1 MPLTVA
7 KPRSLWEDR
16 FGRPTIE
23 SLLAACPRSVL
34 PFIDHARE
42 RFKRVKG
49 VAEQLAWQGI
59 PWRWTLTYSHPQ
71 EVGRSF
77 AFVVPDPARPRLA
90 VPIPDRVLG
99 EVSLKRASKPL
110 RDAIQQAPIVGTV
123 RWCQWELQTRSLIE
137 EVVDLAILKVSTEAA
152 LAFPPAR

>member
-42 RFKRVKG
+42 RLKKVKG

-59 PWRWTLTYSHPQ
+59 PWRWTLTYCHPQ
-71 EVGRSF
+71 ELERAF
-77 AFVVPDPARPRLA
+77 AFVVPDPAKPRLA
-90 VPIPDRVLG
+90 VPIPDRILA
-99 EVSLKRASKPL
+99 EVPLKKASKPF
-110 RDAIQQAPIVGTV
+110 RDAIQQAPIVGAV
-123 RWCQWELQTRSLIE
+123 RWCQWELQTKGLIE
-137 EVVDLAILKVSTEAA
+137 EIVDLAILKVTADAA
-152 LAFPPAR
+152 LATSVSR